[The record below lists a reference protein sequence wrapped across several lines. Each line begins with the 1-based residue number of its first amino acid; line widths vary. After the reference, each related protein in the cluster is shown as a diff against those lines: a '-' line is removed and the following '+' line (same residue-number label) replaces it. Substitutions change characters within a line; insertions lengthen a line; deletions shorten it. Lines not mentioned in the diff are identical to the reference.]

1 MLFKN
6 AFHLMVDNFSLNY
19 KMLLYKIVVG
29 IVTVALC
36 AALLY
41 PTLRMLATS
50 EPLKEL
56 LDLIREFLRAV
67 VSGNTE
73 FLQTFHDGLQE
84 SLSALVAY
92 IGEKTPNLVFF
103 CVSLVLI
110 VLISRF
116 LSGMGD
122 FAFGVLIDDRMSS
135 HANTAFFSAFIGNL
149 GKAALWQVVY
159 VPLTFVYDVLS
170 LALCYVFFLILLNVI
185 SVGFLATVVALLF
198 SVALLLAAAA
208 VKMTLFSAVIPAL
221 VSDKMKL
228 GAAMKGS
235 FTFTKSRFSTL
246 FSTYLV
252 TCLLILCIN
261 ALFALVTFGAAL
273 LITVPMSILML
284 LCIRFVSYYTCGQ
297 KKYFLAEDK
306 IVQPKERTNEN
317 FYDDFEL

>member
-1 MLFKN
+1 MQL
-6 AFHLMVDNFSLNY
+6 
-19 KMLLYKIVVG
+19 IV
-29 IVTVALC
+29 C
-36 AALLY
+36 A
-41 PTLRMLATS
+41 
-50 EPLKEL
+50 
-56 LDLIREFLRAV
+56 V
-67 VSGNTE
+67 
-73 FLQTFHDGLQE
+73 
-84 SLSALVAY
+84 LSA
-92 IGEKTPNLVFF
+92 
-103 CVSLVLI
+103 
-110 VLISRF
+110 F
-116 LSGMGD
+116 L
-122 FAFGVLIDDRMSS
+122 
-135 HANTAFFSAFIGNL
+135 
-149 GKAALWQVVY
+149 
-159 VPLTFVYDVLS
+159 LS

-198 SVALLLAAAA
+198 YVALLLAAAA